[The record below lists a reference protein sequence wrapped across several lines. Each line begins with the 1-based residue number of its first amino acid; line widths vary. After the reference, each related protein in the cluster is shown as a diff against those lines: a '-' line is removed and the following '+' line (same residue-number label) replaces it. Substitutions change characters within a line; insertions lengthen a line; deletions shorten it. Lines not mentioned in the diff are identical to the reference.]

1 LKILFLEDDSILGET
16 IYEMLTEAGYK
27 TTWVIDGDEA
37 SEAAYNEDYDLY
49 IFDINV
55 PKIDGFDLVEYL
67 RGAEDKTPVIFISA
81 MSDIAAISKGFS
93 VGAEDYIKKPFY
105 PQELLLRIEARF
117 LHQDKVLEFKN
128 ITYSF
133 LENEVKIEGKVLSL
147 GDVQG
152 AFLRLFISNI
162 GRTISKESLF
172 DLMEHPSHSAL
183 RVAINKLKQTT
194 GWEIQNIRGVGYRL
208 EKS

>member
-1 LKILFLEDDSILGET
+1 MKILFLEDDPILGET
-16 IYEMLTEAGYK
+16 IYEMLIESGYK
-27 TTWVIDGDEA
+27 TTWVLDGDA
-37 SEAAYNEDYDLY
+37 AAEAAYKESYDLY

-55 PKIDGFDLVEYL
+55 PEIDGFDLVEYL
-67 RGAEDKTPVIFISA
+67 RSAEDRTPVIFISA
-81 MSDIAAISKGFS
+81 MSDISAISKGFL

-117 LHQDKVLEFKN
+117 LRQDKILEFKN
-128 ITYSF
+128 ITFSF
-133 LENEVKIEGKVLSL
+133 LENEVKREGKVLSL
-147 GDVQG
+147 GSVQS
-152 AFLRLFISNI
+152 AFLKLFISNI

-172 DLMEHPSHSAL
+172 ELMEYPSQSAL

-194 GWEIQNIRGVGYRL
+194 GWDIQNIRGVGYRI